1 MKTRQFLSPKSQAG
15 QAIVLVAFMII
26 VLFGAVGLA
35 VDGGIAYYY
44 NSAAERAAASA
55 ALAGVIFMPN
65 QLAPCCGG
73 NDATDRAYQATQR
86 NGFPN
91 GGPNN
96 VTVTVGTYTDPISG
110 LVQPESLQVRVT
122 RDVPTFFM
130 NLFGIPKITVSR
142 TAVAQYLKPLKLGEP
157 CLFPPGDCHTGST
170 VSQLGRGGFYVLR
183 TEGWSTDRGQ
193 GDAYTPNNVGCAG
206 PECPSND
213 VHAISGSQGTDVAD
227 ASFPAPGGYNYILTV
242 PAGYTAQ
249 IQVYNAAFAPD
260 TNVSGPNYCENK
272 LNPNP
277 ALASG
282 DCSQGA
288 DPATGCGTGP
298 NIGCAWHMHEAD
310 TAPYGTA
317 SLYSAMQYTILNSPS
332 AFIRNSDT
340 ILSQMIV
347 KPVDASSWQ
356 ANAPNGTDTGGN
368 GPYYVDPSNN
378 KKITQTFGSAA
389 QCAPRPAGCPTNMT
403 AYHSWM
409 NVGGYNP
416 NNSCSPTP
424 LCPGGYE
431 AESAIISYNAA
442 RGPIGA
448 LGAGTYRLR
457 IDTLN
462 FDGTIPPGGSQAHK
476 GMAVRVMNG
485 AGTGVCGTAATPCT
499 LSALDD
505 LSFYTPIQSPAGG
518 FFRMPIFAVPAI
530 YAGLT
535 ISIDVFDAGD
545 ASGATGSIYL
555 GLVDPT
561 TCNLFQEPAGGQT
574 ATVVDLGGQRIP
586 PLAPYP
592 LPPASGLGGTFGPG
606 VPVEQIVNDGTTVWG
621 DNRWYRYNVPIPNT
635 YAPVAGGTACDP
647 TGQGYWLLQ
656 YRTSNNVTANDTIT
670 ITVNLRGNPAHILK
684 S

>member
-1 MKTRQFLSPKSQAG
+1 VKTRRQFLSPKSQAG
-15 QAIVLVAFMII
+15 QAIVLIAFMII

-96 VTVTVGTYTDPISG
+96 IQVTVGTYTDPISG
-110 LVQPESLQVRVT
+110 LVQPESLQVTVK

-170 VSQLGRGGFYVLR
+170 VSQLGRGGYYFLR

-206 PECPSND
+206 PECPSTD
-213 VHAISGSQGTDVAD
+213 VHSISGAQGTDLAD
-227 ASFPAPGGYNYILTV
+227 ASLPVPGGYNYILTV

-249 IQVYNAAFAPD
+249 LQVYNAAFAPD
-260 TNVSGPNYCENK
+260 SNVSGANFCENVQV
-272 LNPNP
+272 P
-277 ALASG
+277 A
-282 DCSQGA
+282 
-288 DPATGCGTGP
+288 PATQCSPGGDPVTGCVAAG
-298 NIGCAWHMHEAD
+298 NGCSWYMHEAD
-310 TAPYGTA
+310 TSPYTGGPPGGDPGTA
-317 SLYSAMQYTILNSPS
+317 SLYSAMQYTILSAPS
-332 AFIRNSDT
+332 AFIRTSDA
-340 ILSQMIV
+340 IMSQMIV
-347 KPVDASSWQ
+347 KPVDASYWKATS
-356 ANAPNGTDTGGN
+356 ANGTDAGTPA
-368 GPYYVDPSNN
+368 PYYIDANN
-378 KKITQTFGSAA
+378 GKKITQTFAA
-389 QCAPRPAGCPTNMT
+389 GLPTNMT

-409 NVGGYNP
+409 NIGGYIA
-416 NNSCSPTP
+416 NNTCSPTP
-424 LCPGGYE
+424 ACPAGYE
-431 AESAIISYNAA
+431 PESAIIGYNAG

-462 FDGTIPPGGSQAHK
+462 SDGSIPPGGSQAHK
-476 GMAVRVMNG
+476 GMSVRVMNG
-485 AGTGVCGTAATPCT
+485 AGSGTCGVAANPCT

-505 LSFYTPIQSPAGG
+505 LSIYTPIETVAGG

-535 ISIDVFDAGD
+535 ISVDIFDAGD
-545 ASGATGSIYL
+545 ASGGTGSIYL

-561 TCNLFQEPAGGQT
+561 TCNLFQEPAGGLT
-574 ATVVDLGGQRIP
+574 ATVTDLGGQRVP

-592 LPPASGLGGTFGPG
+592 AAPASGLGGNFGPG

-621 DNRWYRYNVPIPNT
+621 DNRWYRYSVPIPNT

-647 TGQGYWLLQ
+647 TGQGYWELQ
-656 YRTSNNVTANDTIT
+656 YRTSNAVTATDTIT